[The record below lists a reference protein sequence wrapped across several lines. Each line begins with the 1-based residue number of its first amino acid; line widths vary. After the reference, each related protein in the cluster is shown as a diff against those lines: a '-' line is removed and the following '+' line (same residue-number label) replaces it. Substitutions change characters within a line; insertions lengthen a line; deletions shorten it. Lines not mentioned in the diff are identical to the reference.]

1 MAPTPWTSNT
11 STSVTRISINTS
23 TNQATSQQT
32 RSEKVEKGTDSKTCA
47 HFVVIITK
55 MVSTLA
61 RPEEQSVTTATTT
74 ITSLKCAEPGSIEI
88 KVARKMEAVVVS
100 VLQLIAMKQTVTAI
114 TTTTGE
120 EAVVT
125 VGCCRLTTATRRPVK
140 IQ

>member
-1 MAPTPWTSNT
+1 
-11 STSVTRISINTS
+11 
-23 TNQATSQQT
+23 
-32 RSEKVEKGTDSKTCA
+32 VEKGTDSKTCA
-47 HFVVIITK
+47 HFVVEIITK

>member
-61 RPEEQSVTTATTT
+61 RLEEQSVTTATTT
-74 ITSLKCAEPGSIEI
+74 ITSLTCAEPGSIEI
-88 KVARKMEAVVVS
+88 KVARKMEVVVVS
-100 VLQLIAMKQTVTAI
+100 VLQLIVMKKTVTAT

-120 EAVVT
+120 EAVIT
-125 VGCCRLTTATRRPVK
+125 VGCCRHTTAT
-140 IQ
+140 